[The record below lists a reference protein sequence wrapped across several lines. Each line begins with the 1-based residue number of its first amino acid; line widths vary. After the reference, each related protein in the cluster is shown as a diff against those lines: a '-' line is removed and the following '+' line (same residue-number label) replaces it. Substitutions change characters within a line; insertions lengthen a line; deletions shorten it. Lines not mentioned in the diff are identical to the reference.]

1 MGKKSWNIAATWFE
15 QVTSGMSYDFLM
27 CTLRASNCT
36 ILLQISSIIPV
47 LTLCIRK
54 WIKIR
59 PFRAHG
65 AGTVSAELVTGI
77 DIASSSNKYCGKAH
91 VQSSKSKKWQPGG
104 SSSSNLI
111 WTSDLEVIVQ
121 YEVMNHQEIPRALP
135 TAPCRCIIHWLQ
147 LSETFG
153 RTLYLRSED

>member
-1 MGKKSWNIAATWFE
+1 MEYGSNLIRTSDLRNDLWLPNVHPACFQLHHTAA
-15 QVTSGMSYDFLM
+15 DFVDYPGFDP
-27 CTLRASNCT
+27 LR
-36 ILLQISSIIPV
+36 
-47 LTLCIRK
+47 K
-54 WIKIR
+54 EWIKMR
-59 PFRAHG
+59 PFQLSGSREFEAD
-65 AGTVSAELVTGI
+65 TSTISELVTGI
-77 DIASSSNKYCGKAH
+77 ASSSSKYWGKAH